1 MLNILVGEVIMEG
14 RCVYN
19 LQQNCFLCWMR
30 VDHYKGVLT
39 KENRSDGNT
48 ALIDADAQQTD
59 RLTSIRLRGSDMNS
73 DK

>member
-1 MLNILVGEVIMEG
+1 M
-14 RCVYN
+14 
-19 LQQNCFLCWMR
+19 
-30 VDHYKGVLT
+30 DHYKGLLT
-39 KENRSDGNT
+39 IENRSDGNT